1 MNASRFEVPV
11 EKLRW
16 RCDVGCFTF
25 QCTDELEP
33 LQEFI
38 GQDRAVSAIEFGLG
52 VDQPGYNIFVT
63 GMSGTGKSSVVQS
76 HLQELVRQRKE
87 RGEAPVPTDWC
98 YIHNFDDT
106 DRPEILQLPAGLGRK
121 LKRSLERLLEDLR
134 REVATSFGGEEY
146 ESQRKAVAGESQT
159 QQRELFQ
166 ALDQE
171 ARTQGF
177 TVQISPAGV
186 AIVPI
191 TAEGKPVTS
200 EDFGRM
206 SDEQKKNLEARR
218 TALLAKVEETVD
230 KARELD
236 RVASERLVEL
246 NRRVAEFAT
255 GGVFQRVRKDFSE
268 SPQIVSYLEAL
279 QRFAVDSVDVLRE
292 PDGETASSLALN
304 PVQQASQAARERAVE
319 LPFAINVFVDN
330 TGADSPPIIVENN
343 PTFGNLFGKID
354 RTFVFGGYV
363 TNHTMLKPGSIQQ
376 ANGGYLVLNMRNVI
390 TNPMVWETLKRVIRT
405 KEVRLEDP
413 AEAMG
418 FMVPQVIKPAPL
430 PLHLKVVVTGDAS
443 LYNLLATHD
452 DEFWETFKVKA
463 DFDSEISHTTD
474 HLNAY
479 AAFICRTCH
488 DHNLRHFEPSSV
500 GRVVEYASRL
510 VADQRKLSTRFGLLR
525 DVIIEADYWARR
537 ENHGRVTAEDVDKAM
552 EQKHFRSNLVS
563 ERLND
568 MIADGSILVDVAGE
582 SVGQI
587 NGLAV
592 YSGGDVA
599 FGKPSRIT
607 ARTFLGRGGVINIE
621 REAKLSGS
629 THDKGVLILAGYLGS
644 RYAQERPLAVS
655 VSLAFEQSY
664 AGVDGDSASSTEMYA
679 TLSSLADA
687 PIKQGF
693 AVTGSMNQKGEIQPI
708 GGVNEKIEGFFDVC
722 KSMGL
727 TGEQGVLIP
736 KQNVTNLMLRQDVVD
751 AISGGKFRVCA
762 VGDIDEG
769 IELLTSIAA
778 GVKGE
783 DGKYPEGTIN
793 DRVEKRL
800 QAYAEAQRAFAGRSD
815 NGSGSDTKT
824 AEGDSPSN
832 SALDRATHSSRH

>member
-1 MNASRFEVPV
+1 M
-11 EKLRW
+11 
-16 RCDVGCFTF
+16 
-25 QCTDELEP
+25 
-33 LQEFI
+33 
-38 GQDRAVSAIEFGLG
+38 
-52 VDQPGYNIFVT
+52 
-63 GMSGTGKSSVVQS
+63 
-76 HLQELVRQRKE
+76 
-87 RGEAPVPTDWC
+87 
-98 YIHNFDDT
+98 
-106 DRPEILQLPAGLGRK
+106 
-121 LKRSLERLLEDLR
+121 
-134 REVATSFGGEEY
+134 
-146 ESQRKAVAGESQT
+146 
-159 QQRELFQ
+159 
-166 ALDQE
+166 
-171 ARTQGF
+171 
-177 TVQISPAGV
+177 
-186 AIVPI
+186 
-191 TAEGKPVTS
+191 
-200 EDFGRM
+200 
-206 SDEQKKNLEARR
+206 
-218 TALLAKVEETVD
+218 
-230 KARELD
+230 
-236 RVASERLVEL
+236 
-246 NRRVAEFAT
+246 
-255 GGVFQRVRKDFSE
+255 
-268 SPQIVSYLEAL
+268 
-279 QRFAVDSVDVLRE
+279 
-292 PDGETASSLALN
+292 
-304 PVQQASQAARERAVE
+304 
-319 LPFAINVFVDN
+319 
-330 TGADSPPIIVENN
+330 
-343 PTFGNLFGKID
+343 
-354 RTFVFGGYV
+354 
-363 TNHTMLKPGSIQQ
+363 
-376 ANGGYLVLNMRNVI
+376 
-390 TNPMVWETLKRVIRT
+390 
-405 KEVRLEDP
+405 
-413 AEAMG
+413 
-418 FMVPQVIKPAPL
+418 
-430 PLHLKVVVTGDAS
+430 
-443 LYNLLATHD
+443 
-452 DEFWETFKVKA
+452 
-463 DFDSEISHTTD
+463 
-474 HLNAY
+474 
-479 AAFICRTCH
+479 
-488 DHNLRHFEPSSV
+488 
-500 GRVVEYASRL
+500 VEYASRL

-751 AISGGKFRVCA
+751 AVSEGKFRVYA